1 MPDWHPAIVTS
12 RAPAADGLTDLV
24 LDIQGTPL
32 VGTHAHP
39 GQYVRLC
46 LPGMEAGLFAIA
58 SPPEPRGAR
67 WEFLLKDG
75 SPLPDALIRLPPGA
89 QVNVSAPEGK
99 GFPLERARGHDVLL
113 FATGSGISAIRP
125 VIASIRREREAF
137 GRVKL
142 YFGARTPGAFAYQGE
157 LHSWEE
163 GGIQVVRTVSQP
175 GVSGWL
181 GLTGYVQAHL
191 GEDTVGDSRAFVCGQ
206 SRMVQGVMDAL
217 KDRGVPREHI
227 FFNY

>member
-1 MPDWHPAIVTS
+1 MPDWHSGVVTARS
-12 RAPAADGLTDLV
+12 PAADGLTDLV

-32 VGTHAHP
+32 EGTHLHP
-39 GQYVRLC
+39 GQYVRLS
-46 LPGMEAGLFAIA
+46 LPGLQASLFAIA
-58 SPPEPRGAR
+58 SAPEPHGTR

-75 SPLPDALIRLPPGA
+75 SPLPDALIRLPLGA
-89 QVNVSAPEGK
+89 KVQVTAPEGT

-125 VIASIRREREAF
+125 LIASVRRERDTF

-142 YFGARTPGAFAYQGE
+142 YFGARTPTAFAYQGE
-157 LHSWEE
+157 LHAWE
-163 GGIQVVRTVSQP
+163 GGDIQVVRTVSRP
-175 GVSGWL
+175 GASGWQ

-191 GEDTVGDSRAFVCGQ
+191 GEESVQNARAFVCGQ
-206 SRMVQGVMDAL
+206 PDMVRGVLDAL
-217 KDRGVPREHI
+217 KERGVPREHI

>member
-1 MPDWHPAIVTS
+1 MSDWHPATVTA
-12 RAPAADGLTDLV
+12 RTPAADGLTDLV

-39 GQYVRLC
+39 GQYVRLR
-46 LPGMEAGLFAIA
+46 LPGQEAGLFAIA
-58 SPPEPRGAR
+58 SPPEPQGDR

-75 SPLPDALIRLPPGA
+75 SPLPDALIRLPLGA
-89 QVNVSAPEGK
+89 QVQVTAPEGQ
-99 GFPLERARGHDVLL
+99 GFPLERARGHDLLL

-125 VIASIRREREAF
+125 VIASVRRERDAF

-142 YFGARTPGAFAYQGE
+142 YFGARTPAAFAYQDE
-157 LHSWEE
+157 LHAWED

-175 GVSGWL
+175 GASGWQ

-191 GEDTVGDSRAFVCGQ
+191 GEEPLDDALAFVCGQ
-206 SRMVQGVMDAL
+206 ASMVRGVMEAL
-217 KDRGVPREHI
+217 SERGVPATRV